1 MFTRLLI
8 MQWWDELTTIHQ
20 IFWGIA
26 LVFTILFI
34 IQFIMSLI
42 GLDYDSDIE
51 IGGDTLE
58 GDMDFDHSFQLF
70 SLRSIIA
77 FFSFFGWIGLFVLNR
92 SEQVWLA
99 VFLAVMGGFIAMTTV
114 AYLMYLMTKLEEEG
128 NVHIKNAI
136 HESGEVYLTIPGKE
150 TGRGKIHV
158 NIQGALKEVDA
169 ITKGKE
175 LPTGTKIKVVDII
188 NKNTVLVE
196 SIPLS

>member
-1 MFTRLLI
+1 MLTQLLI
-8 MQWWDELTTIHQ
+8 TQWWDELTTVHQ

-58 GDMDFDHSFQLF
+58 ADLEFDHSFQIF
-70 SLRSIIA
+70 SLRSVIA
-77 FFSFFGWIGLFVLNR
+77 FFSFFGWIGIFVLGK
-92 SEQVWLA
+92 SEQVWIAVILA
-99 VFLAVMGGFIAMTTV
+99 TLGGFIAMVTV

-128 NVHIKNAI
+128 NIHIQNAVD
-136 HESGEVYLTIPGKE
+136 ESGEVYLTIPE
-150 TGRGKIHV
+150 SNSGRGKIHV
-158 NIQGALKEVDA
+158 NIQGSLKEVDA
-169 ITKGKE
+169 VTNGKE
-175 LPTGTKIKVVDII
+175 IPTGSKIKVVEII

-196 SIPLS
+196 SIQIG